1 MYCCFYCFFR
11 EDKPRLGLQI
21 FFKQD
26 KSPCNS
32 LQSQDIISSNK
43 IGDKSMAKKKTAT
56 PKAKKAAPKKTV
68 KKATATKAP
77 AKKVKAKAP
86 AKKAA
91 PKIKTK
97 RKPNP
102 AFIAPLTPSA
112 ALAEVVGSKAL
123 PRTEAVKKVWAYIK
137 KNDLQ
142 NPKNKREIIADAK
155 LKGVLKKNKVTM
167 FELAKIISENLSK

>member
-1 MYCCFYCFFR
+1 
-11 EDKPRLGLQI
+11 
-21 FFKQD
+21 
-26 KSPCNS
+26 
-32 LQSQDIISSNK
+32 
-43 IGDKSMAKKKTAT
+43 MAKKKTAT

-77 AKKVKAKAP
+77 AKKAKPAAKAKAP
-86 AKKAA
+86 AKKTKAVA
-91 PKIKTK
+91 KAKTK

-102 AFIAPLTPSA
+102 AFMAALTPSA
-112 ALAEVVGSKAL
+112 ALAEVVGKKAL

-155 LKGVLKKNKVTM
+155 LKDVLKKKKVTM